1 MIRAIG
7 VGDNFVDRYLFQNT
21 MYPGGNSVNFAV
33 YARMLGHESAYCG
46 VLAEDSYAKMIRGA
60 LDAFGVE
67 HTHCTALPDGETGHG
82 SIRLVDG
89 DRVITDDNDNGS
101 VKKTPL
107 KITPELIAYLR
118 GFDLIHSACYGF
130 LEPQLPALA
139 AAGVPIAFDCS
150 ENWTDVGYLQVVCP
164 YARLVL
170 FSGSGHPREL
180 LKRRMSQA
188 CAFGSDLA
196 IGTIGAEGALVW
208 DGASFYQIAPYR
220 PQSGIVDTMGAGDS
234 FFTGFATTW
243 IDGRKRLMQLMG
255 ENLNHD
261 MSAADQADYQRTLIG
276 MSMQVGNAMAM
287 RTCMVSGSFGHG
299 EPLGNEEEYAL

>member
-46 VLAEDSYAKMIRGA
+46 VLAEDRYANMIRGA
-60 LDAFGVE
+60 LEAFVVE
-67 HTHCTALPDGETGHG
+67 YGHCTILSDGETGHG

-150 ENWTDVGYLQVVCP
+150 ENWLDVGYLQKVCP
-164 YARLVL
+164 YATLVL
-170 FSGSGHPREL
+170 FSGSGYPREI

-196 IGTIGAEGALVW
+196 VGTIGAEGALVW
-208 DGASFYQIAPYR
+208 DGTDFYQIAPYR
-220 PQSGIVDTMGAGDS
+220 PQTGIVDTMGAGDS

-255 ENLNHD
+255 NAISSD
-261 MSAADQADYQRTLIG
+261 MSAADQADYQRALIRI
-276 MSMQVGNAMAM
+276 SMQVGNAMAM
-287 RTCMVSGSFGHG
+287 HTCMTSGSFGRG
-299 EPLGNEEEYAL
+299 EPFGNEEAYAV